1 MFSSPVLTSFFKRQ
15 IALIDE
21 GSFWNCLASAGTI
34 ASILLADRGAPWIG
48 RLRRI
53 EERDGVL
60 FHAPL
65 IPVHRQGV
73 LAWTT
78 HYVCI
83 ADDVVF
89 DPVAREPLPLSEYA
103 RSVFGADLAIETF
116 VAADNLARYLMMV
129 PGGRSIA
136 PVNSSVSPPEGSV

>member
-1 MFSSPVLTSFFKRQ
+1 MFPSPVLTSFFNDQ

-21 GSFWNCLASAGTI
+21 GSFWNCLVSAETI
-34 ASILLADRGAPWIG
+34 ASILLADQGAPWIG

-53 EERDGVL
+53 EERDGVM

-65 IPVHRQGV
+65 IPLHRLGV

-89 DPVAREPLPLSEYA
+89 DPVAREPLPLSRYA
-103 RSVFGADLAIETF
+103 RSVFGADLPIETF
-116 VAADNLARYLMMV
+116 VAADDLSRYLMMST
-129 PGGRSIA
+129 RF
-136 PVNSSVSPPEGSV
+136 SSGTPSTAASLQS